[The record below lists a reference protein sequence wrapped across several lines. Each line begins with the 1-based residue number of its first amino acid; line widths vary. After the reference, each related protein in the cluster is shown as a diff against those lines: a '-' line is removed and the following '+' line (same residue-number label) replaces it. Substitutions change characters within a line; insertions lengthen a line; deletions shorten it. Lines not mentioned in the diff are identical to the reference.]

1 MSMFEND
8 QYQWR
13 DTYCVLFESGRR
25 PKLKEVEKKLSSLGG
40 RYMLANGMAGKNGAF
55 ESLTVVAP
63 DDFAAL
69 DICFVRGEEVREQV
83 TQILREMK
91 ASDLGPEDQA
101 KLDRLRRCDAR
112 FDVLHFEQ
120 VVDAGDQ
127 EDELFDPSA
136 LILVLDALAE
146 LTDGIP
152 VDPQAGTIL

>member
-25 PKLKEVEKKLSSLGG
+25 PKLKEVEEKLLSVSS
-40 RYMLANGMAGKNGAF
+40 RYTLANGVAGKNGLF

-63 DDFAAL
+63 DDFSAL

-83 TQILREMK
+83 SQILREMK
-91 ASDLGPEDQA
+91 PADLGPEERG
-101 KLDRLRRCDAR
+101 KLERLRRCDAR

-120 VVDAGDQ
+120 MVDAGEE